1 MCQAGIMMRRIT
13 TRYTKS
19 HMYVS
24 PTVYYL
30 LAGRTDYMQ
39 NIARI
44 VIAIQLIKVGYELPK
59 QYQRKRAA
67 EMTIC
72 LLPVMTIM
80 WLCTTTC
87 IKLVVPKVS
96 WVCSFLFFSLLF
108 FCQIPGRE
116 LTKRHN

>member
-1 MCQAGIMMRRIT
+1 MGSIT
-13 TRYTKS
+13 TPTKS
-19 HMYVS
+19 HMYVYPLQLKQRES
-24 PTVYYL
+24 YNV
-30 LAGRTDYMQ
+30 YMQ
-39 NIARI
+39 NMSRI

-80 WLCTTTC
+80 WLCTTGC

-96 WVCSFLFFSLLF
+96 WVRFF
-108 FCQIPGRE
+108 PGSE
-116 LTKRHN
+116 GTF